1 MFVPRKTV
9 SRRSV
14 RWLEEDIVAGTVNSQ
29 DVAAQDDA
37 HLRSLGIK
45 PELRR
50 TLGFLSNFAIA
61 FSFISVSTGSFG
73 NFGVGIGLGGPAFF
87 WSWPIVIIGQTLVA
101 LVFAELASHFPV
113 AGSIYQWSKRL
124 SNRTLG
130 WFTGW
135 FYFWAQVVT
144 VTAVAVIVAFVVDG
158 IHGPVGDVPFLD
170 SPDPTGIT
178 TMFTFV
184 SLMTLVITTAINAFG
199 VRLLSILN
207 NIGVATEIIG
217 MFFFALILL
226 FFANHQ
232 SPAILFDTGGAEA
245 ATGGSYLPAF
255 LLGMFMA
262 LFIVY
267 GFDTAGTFGEETLDA
282 SRQAPRGVLASIL
295 VSGAIGAVFLLGVIL
310 AIPSIPDAMAEGQAG
325 GFPIATTIIAVLQTE
340 LFAGIT
346 LGELYLFVILASVF
360 VCTLAIQGAATRMM
374 FSMSRDR
381 HLPLGSLW
389 GQVNPTFK
397 TPANAAIAVGVLAA
411 LPILVVG
418 PLGGFYM
425 SIAATGLI
433 YLSYFLCNIGV
444 LVARSRGWPRQPAWF
459 NLGRWGMPVNILALI
474 WGGAMIINIGIWQDK
489 GLFGEFGGDGRG
501 LTNPGFA
508 AFFKPFGSE
517 LKDLPTWPT
526 FEVLVAVILITG
538 LIYYAV
544 SVRGRAADVESAD
557 SVTGEAVI
565 G

>member
-1 MFVPRKTV
+1 M
-9 SRRSV
+9 
-14 RWLEEDIVAGTVNSQ
+14 AGPGTQQ
-29 DVAAQDDA
+29 DVAARDDA
-37 HLRSLGIK
+37 HLVSLGIK

-87 WSWPIVIIGQTLVA
+87 WSWPIVIVGQTLVA

-144 VTAVAVIVAFVVDG
+144 VTAVAVIVAFVIDG

-184 SLMTLVITTAINAFG
+184 SLMTLVVTTAINAFG

-207 NIGVATEIIG
+207 NLGVATEIIG

-295 VSGAIGAVFLLGVIL
+295 ISGAVGAVFLLGVIL

-389 GQVNPTFK
+389 GQVNQTFK

-433 YLSYFLCNIGV
+433 YLSYFLCNLGV
-444 LVARSRGWPRQPAWF
+444 LQARRRGWPHKPAWF
-459 NLGRWGMPVNILALI
+459 NLGRWGMLVNTLALV

-501 LTNPGFA
+501 FTNPGFA
-508 AFFKPFGSE
+508 AFFKPFGNE
-517 LKDLPTWPT
+517 IKDLPAWPT
-526 FEVLVAVILITG
+526 FEVLVALILITG
-538 LIYYAV
+538 IIYYAIA
-544 SVRGRAADVESAD
+544 VRGRAADVESAD
-557 SVTGEAVI
+557 TVTGEAII

>member
-1 MFVPRKTV
+1 MSMTK
-9 SRRSV
+9 SEQS
-14 RWLEEDIVAGTVNSQ
+14 AK
-29 DVAAQDDA
+29 DDA
-37 HLRSLGIK
+37 QLRSLGIK

-87 WSWPIVIIGQTLVA
+87 WSWPIVIFGQLLVA
-101 LVFAELASHFPV
+101 LVFAELSSHFPV

-135 FYFWAQVVT
+135 IYFWAQVVT
-144 VTAVAVIVAFVVDG
+144 VTAVAVIVAFVIDG

-170 SPDPTGIT
+170 SPDPTGTT

-184 SLMTLVITTAINAFG
+184 SLATLVITTLINAYG
-199 VRLLSILN
+199 VRLLSMLN

-217 MFFFALILL
+217 MFLFALVLL

-232 SPAILFDTGGAEA
+232 SPAILLDTGGAEK
-245 ATGGSYLPAF
+245 ATGGNYLPAF
-255 LLGMFMA
+255 ALGMFMS

-267 GFDTAGTFGEETLDA
+267 GFDTAGTFGEETIDA
-282 SRQAPRGVLASIL
+282 SRHAPRGVLSSIL
-295 VSGAIGAVFLLGVIL
+295 ISGAVGAVFLLGVIL
-310 AIPSIPDAMAEGQAG
+310 AIPSVADTMAEGQAG
-325 GFPIATTIIAVLQTE
+325 GFPIATIIIGALTTE

-381 HLPLGSLW
+381 HLPGGAIW
-389 GQVNPTFK
+389 GKVNHTFK
-397 TPANAAIAVGVLAA
+397 TPANAAVAVGVLAA
-411 LPILVVG
+411 LPILVIG

-433 YLSYFLCNIGV
+433 YLSYFLCNLGV
-444 LVARSRGWPRQPAWF
+444 LMARRKGWPHTPAWF
-459 NLGRWGMPVNILALI
+459 NLGRWGMLVNVLALV
-474 WGGAMIINIGIWQDK
+474 WGGAMLVNFSLWQDT
-489 GLFGEFGGDGRG
+489 GLFGDFGGDGRG
-501 LTNPGFA
+501 FTNPGFGI
-508 AFFKPFGSE
+508 FFTPFGKTIE
-517 LKDLPTWPT
+517 GLPNWPM
-526 FEVLVAVILITG
+526 FEVIVAVILLFG
-538 LIYYAV
+538 ALYYFV
-544 SVRGRAADVESAD
+544 EVRGRAHDVESAAD
-557 SVTGEAVI
+557 AATGEVVI

>member
-1 MFVPRKTV
+1 VTGSAHDQAER
-9 SRRSV
+9 
-14 RWLEEDIVAGTVNSQ
+14 
-29 DVAAQDDA
+29 DDA

-87 WSWPIVIIGQTLVA
+87 WSWPIVILGQTLVA

-124 SNRTLG
+124 ANRTLG

-135 FYFWAQVVT
+135 IYFWAQVVT
-144 VTAVAVIVAFVVDG
+144 VTAVAVIVAFVIDG
-158 IHGPVGDVPFLD
+158 IHGGPVGDTPFLD
-170 SPDPTGIT
+170 SPAPIGLT
-178 TMFTFV
+178 TMFTFI
-184 SLMTLVITTAINAFG
+184 SLLTLVITTLINAFG

-207 NIGVATEIIG
+207 NIGVATEILG
-217 MFFFALILL
+217 MFVFALILL
-226 FFANHQ
+226 FFANHNPP
-232 SPAILFDTGGAEA
+232 SILFDTGGAEQ

-255 LLGMFMA
+255 ALGMFMA

-267 GFDTAGTFGEETLDA
+267 GFDTAGTFGEETVDPG
-282 SRQAPRGVLASIL
+282 RQAPRGVLSSIWI
-295 VSGAIGAVFLLGVIL
+295 SGAIGAVFLLGVIL
-310 AIPSIPDAMAEGQAG
+310 AIPSIPDAMAEGQKG
-325 GFPIATTIIAVLQTE
+325 GFPIATTIIAVLTTE

-374 FSMSRDR
+374 FSMSRDH
-381 HLPLGSLW
+381 HLPLGSVW
-389 GQVNPTFK
+389 GKVNPTFR

-411 LPILVVG
+411 LPILLIG

-433 YLSYFLCNIGV
+433 YLSYFLCNVGV
-444 LVARSRGWPRQPAWF
+444 LLARLKGWPRERAWF
-459 NLGRWGMPVNILALI
+459 NLGRWGMPVNILALV
-474 WGGAMIINIGIWQDK
+474 WGGVMLVNFAIWQDK
-489 GLFGEFGGDGRG
+489 SLFGEFGGDGRG
-501 LTNPGFA
+501 FTNPGFGI
-508 AFFKPFGSE
+508 FFTPFGNKIE
-517 LKDLPTWPT
+517 NLPNWPM
-526 FEVLVAVILITG
+526 FEVIVATILIAG
-538 LIYYAV
+538 AIYYAI
-544 SVRGRAADVESAD
+544 SVRGRAPDIEADLA
-557 SVTGEAVI
+557 TGEALI